1 MVAGTRPWAR
11 RYRSMEEL
19 VLEPRPSRVVLR
31 RADAFEAAAWKPTA
45 ARRFDGRP
53 ANDMEP
59 SEAPSPAPET
69 DADPLPLLIAPRWLI
84 AGGGCLAAA
93 LLGALAGGFLAY

>member
-1 MVAGTRPWAR
+1 
-11 RYRSMEEL
+11 MEEL

-45 ARRFDGRP
+45 GRRFDGRP
-53 ANDMEP
+53 ANDAEP
-59 SEAPSPAPET
+59 FGAEPAPPVSEPAPAVPFVAT
-69 DADPLPLLIAPRWLI
+69 RWMIA
-84 AGGGCLAAA
+84 AGGCAVAA

>member
-1 MVAGTRPWAR
+1 
-11 RYRSMEEL
+11 MEEL

-45 ARRFDGRP
+45 GRRFDGRA

-59 SEAPSPAPET
+59 FEPNPATPVAQPDPIAPFV
-69 DADPLPLLIAPRWLI
+69 APRWMI
-84 AGGGCLAAA
+84 AAGGCLAAA